1 MEQFW
6 FECQAVRFKK
16 IKMAAKIQDGCQ
28 FPDFFRITPHN
39 FCTIEPRI
47 VILVSIPKF
56 ACMIN

>member
-6 FECQAVRFKK
+6 FECQAVRLKK
-16 IKMAAKIQDGCQ
+16 SKWPPKSKMAANFQI
-28 FPDFFRITPHN
+28 FFRITPHN

-56 ACMIN
+56 ACMSN